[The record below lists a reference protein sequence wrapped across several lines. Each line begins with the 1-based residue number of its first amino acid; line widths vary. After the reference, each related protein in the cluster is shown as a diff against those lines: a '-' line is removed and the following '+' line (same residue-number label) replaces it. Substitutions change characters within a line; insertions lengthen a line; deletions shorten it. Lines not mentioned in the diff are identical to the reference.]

1 MLFTFTILY
10 ALYFL
15 NMSNR
20 TTDRIR
26 DNSDTVKIKSIDP
39 QMGKLLCKYASHVAI
54 LKQLNLVNGRLN
66 IKVKYHSSC
75 LHTAFTA
82 QLMLLFDLI

>member
-1 MLFTFTILY
+1 
-10 ALYFL
+10 
-15 NMSNR
+15 
-20 TTDRIR
+20 
-26 DNSDTVKIKSIDP
+26 
-39 QMGKLLCKYASHVAI
+39 MGKLLCKYASHVAI